1 MRSINVV
8 AETKINR
15 FDQSANSVF
24 HFTDKLE
31 YVEDILLKSRISPR
45 YVIEDMDYLRFPL
58 FKELAIPMSCFCDIR
73 LHSIV
78 KHVNFYGSFGIGFK
92 KSWVINQGIQPIH
105 YLNTNSMFTGDFSR
119 ELNTLLDSEL
129 EIPENNKDYIFKKLF
144 YIKPLYGTMRD
155 KKLNQIVQKNF
166 HDENEWRFVPKVVEE
181 SNFKPFI
188 AVGGKE
194 PINNDNYRATLN
206 KALAL
211 DKTMSLQF
219 SYDDI
224 NYLFVSDDVE
234 RIKLIDFIFSE
245 LSTSEDTKRLMVAK
259 IQTINQIKEDF

>member
-1 MRSINVV
+1 MAI
-8 AETKINR
+8 ETKTNK

-31 YVEDILLKSRISPR
+31 YVENILMKSRISPR
-45 YVIEDMDYLRFPL
+45 YVIEDMEYLKFPL

-78 KHVNFYGSFGIGFK
+78 KHVNFYGFFGIGFQK
-92 KSWVINQGIQPIH
+92 KWIIDHGIQPIH
-105 YLNTNSMFTGDFSR
+105 YLNTHSMFTNDFKN
-119 ELNTLLDSEL
+119 ELNTLLDSDF
-129 EIPENNKDYIFKKLF
+129 EIPDQNKDYIFKKLF
-144 YIKPLYGTMRD
+144 YVKPLYGTMRD
-155 KKLNQIVQKNF
+155 KNLNKTVQKNF
-166 HDENEWRFVPKVVEE
+166 HDENEWRFVPKIVEE
-181 SNFKPFI
+181 SNYKPFI
-188 AVGGKE
+188 AVGGRE

-206 KALAL
+206 KALSL
-211 DKTMSLQF
+211 DETMSLHF
-219 SYDDI
+219 SYEDI

-245 LSTSEDTKRLMVAK
+245 LVASEDTKRLLVSK